1 MSVREKL
8 ISELILITSMI
19 IMIAGGIWLN
29 NRNAEY
35 VLKIGVYS
43 GSYWGTPNS
52 DSYRILDRAIAR
64 FEKEH
69 ENIRVE
75 YVSGIGTDD
84 YSEWLAEQI
93 LKGTEPDLYFVLPDD
108 FSLLASSGALADLTE
123 IIREDSQFD
132 TDIYYGPCL
141 EAGRYN
147 GIQYALPEESVP
159 TIMFV
164 NKTLLEEKGIE
175 FPDSDWTW
183 DDFYEICRKVTDI
196 ENHRYGVYGYTWLNA
211 LYSNGASLFSD
222 DHSQC
227 RLVDYNVTASIRFA
241 GRISALNQGY
251 VVTAKDFDLGNVA
264 FRPFLYSEY
273 RGYQPYPWR
282 VKVYTGFE
290 WDGIPM
296 PAGPAGGNSSELYT
310 MLLGISSRTTHKE
323 AAWQFAKLLS
333 ADEAIQQDM
342 MQDSAGIS
350 PLVSVAESPQTVAFM
365 QENIPGGIV
374 FDQNSIHE
382 IMTSAVVNPY
392 FPKYEQALTMAD
404 TAVSELVST
413 GSVNEDELLRIQREI
428 NRFLKK

>member
-35 VLKIGVYS
+35 VLRIGVYS

-310 MLLGISSRTTHKE
+310 MLLGISSRTAHKE